1 MAYEW
6 LEGGYKEEQVGVQD
20 YKNILFLVCVQS
32 VVKVFFFFFFYFLWH
47 WVPFRFSRIVLELS
61 LYLGNNRLAWLLA
74 TTCAIFLN
82 VLLGQMK

>member
-32 VVKVFFFFFFYFLWH
+32 VVKVFFFFLL
-47 WVPFRFSRIVLELS
+47 PLA
-61 LYLGNNRLAWLLA
+61 LGAFQ
-74 TTCAIFLN
+74 IF
-82 VLLGQMK
+82 